1 MAFDLVVNN
10 DAFVLTL
17 SGNVDLSETSN
28 IKDALANEPKA
39 GFKKLSINAESVDY
53 MDSSA
58 VAVLLFSKRLAEEH
72 QMLFEISTISET
84 AAKVIK
90 LAGLD
95 KVFKLPAE
103 QSSAPEDIGEDSVNL
118 GEVNDTD
125 IPLNETINLTEEVV
139 EESPKEEDAQEINL
153 DFGNDS
159 ETDNEMDLDFNF
171 EDDPQDKVQDK
182 ETPAKPV
189 DKRGESGQNLS
200 NGDDSGGSK
209 SDDFEFKPGTFE

>member
-10 DAFVLTL
+10 DTFVLTL

-72 QMLFEISTISET
+72 QMLFEISSISET

-103 QSSAPEDIGEDSVNL
+103 QSLAPEDMVEDSVNL

-139 EESPKEEDAQEINL
+139 EESPKEEDTLEINL

-159 ETDNEMDLDFNF
+159 STDNEMDLDLSFD
-171 EDDPQDKVQDK
+171 DDPKDKAQDK
-182 ETPAKPV
+182 ETSPQPV
-189 DKRGESGQNLS
+189 DKTGESGQNLS
-200 NGDDSGGSK
+200 NGDDSGDSK

>member
-103 QSSAPEDIGEDSVNL
+103 QSSAPEDMGEDSVNL

-139 EESPKEEDAQEINL
+139 EKNPQEEDAQEINF

-159 ETDNEMDLDFNF
+159 ETDNEMDLDLNF
-171 EDDPQDKVQDK
+171 DDDPQDKVQDK
-182 ETPAKPV
+182 ETPAQAV
-189 DKRGESGQNLS
+189 DKTGESGQNLP
-200 NGDDSGGSK
+200 NGDDSGKSK